1 MHLPIQAQ
9 ATTLEPEQAKIL
21 DDEFFLS
28 DPLSHFSARIT
39 MLLEASRSDYEASPE
54 NEPEFFRALGLEGAD
69 AALHFD
75 GQHRRVQVAVDAL
88 SLRHQAAEAL
98 TRFIYARVAA
108 TPRSGDAASTWLA
121 IADSPTP
128 MIKVIES
135 NKAALDADEHRFLQ
149 LILPPGTVVK
159 GPVVGA
165 AQTALEWANHAVWLL
180 MNDELSINAAHNK
193 LKHGLAASARGDVRI
208 EFITTPPNE
217 DGTIPVSAF
226 GEGKSIPL
234 FDRPM
239 LTYLSRPPRELRQ
252 GLEAISLR
260 VDLPVVLAETWML
273 ATVYAAMF
281 HIAAREHYDESLPEG
296 VAPYPTLV
304 VGRPPEHV
312 IGGQPLG
319 YRSAVTLPPDGTT
332 QPRPSGVF
340 FYKSFWPM
348 MIDFE
353 SKTSGMVV
361 DG

>member
-9 ATTLEPEQAKIL
+9 ATTLKPEQAKIL

-28 DPLSHFSARIT
+28 DPLGHFSARIT

-54 NEPEFFRALGLEGAD
+54 NEAEFFRALGLEGAG
-69 AALHFD
+69 AALQFD
-75 GQHRRVQVAVDAL
+75 AQHRRVQVAVDAL

-108 TPRSGDAASTWLA
+108 TPRSGDAASIWLA

-128 MIKVIES
+128 MIQVIES
-135 NKAALDADEHRFLQ
+135 NKAAFDADQHRFLQ
-149 LILPPGTVVK
+149 LIFPPGTVGE
-159 GPVVGA
+159 GPAVGA
-165 AQTALEWANHAVWLL
+165 AETALEWADHAVWLL
-180 MNDELSINAAHNK
+180 INDELSINAAHNK

-208 EFITTPPNE
+208 ELTTTPPNE

-239 LTYLSRPPRELRQ
+239 LTYLSRPPKGLKQ
-252 GLEAISLR
+252 GLEAVSLR
-260 VDLPVVLAETWML
+260 VDLSVVLAETWML

-281 HIAAREHYDESLPEG
+281 HISAREHYGERLPEG
-296 VAPYPTLV
+296 VAPYPALV
-304 VGRPPEHV
+304 TGRLPEHV
-312 IGGQPLG
+312 IGGQLLG

-332 QPRPSGVF
+332 KPRPSGVF

-348 MIDFE
+348 TIDFE
-353 SKTSGMVV
+353 SEISGIVV

>member
-9 ATTLEPEQAKIL
+9 ATTLEPELAKIL
-21 DDEFFLS
+21 DDELFLS
-28 DPLSHFSARIT
+28 NPLGHFSARIT
-39 MLLEASRSDYEASPE
+39 MLLEASRSDYQASPE
-54 NEPEFFRALGLEGAD
+54 VEAEFFRSLGLEGAD
-69 AALHFD
+69 AVLHFD
-75 GQHRRVQVAVDAL
+75 VKHRRVQVAVDAL

-108 TPRSGDAASTWLA
+108 TPRSGDAASIWLA

-128 MIKVIES
+128 MIKVIER
-135 NKAALDADEHRFLQ
+135 NKEAFDADQHRFLQ
-149 LILPPGTVVK
+149 LIFPPGTVVE
-159 GPVVGA
+159 GTAIGA
-165 AQTALEWANHAVWLL
+165 AETGLEWANHAVWLL
-180 MNDELSINAAHNK
+180 MNDELSINSAHNK

-226 GEGKSIPL
+226 GEGKPMPL

-252 GLEAISLR
+252 GLEAVSLR
-260 VDLPVVLAETWML
+260 VDLSAVLAETWML

-281 HIAAREHYDESLPEG
+281 HIAACEHYGESLPEG

-304 VGRPPEHV
+304 VGHLPEHV

-332 QPRPSGVF
+332 RPRPSGVF
-340 FYKSFWPM
+340 FYKRFWPM

-353 SKTSGMVV
+353 SKTSGIVV